1 MIYNENYFIEISQHM
16 GTIIMIKKT
25 ILFDLDGVLNT
36 YDGKYD
42 KNYIP
47 PIKDGAYKL
56 FKELSENYKIVIFT
70 TRNSL
75 IASKWIIENGLD
87 EYVENVTNVKEPA
100 YLIID
105 DRCINFNGNYEEL
118 KSKIK
123 DFEVWYKR

>member
-1 MIYNENYFIEISQHM
+1 MTDKF
-16 GTIIMIKKT
+16 KKT

-42 KNYIP
+42 KNNIP

-56 FKELSENYKIVIFT
+56 IKELSEDYKIVIFT

-87 EYVENVTNVKEPA
+87 EYIENVTNIKEPA

-105 DRCINFNGNYEEL
+105 DRCINFNGDYKEL
-118 KSKIK
+118 KNKIK